1 MKKLRQT
8 NITIEERKDKFG
20 QTTSFRVRYFE
31 NSHRCSQSFKDR
43 VSAESFVNC
52 IKSARAIPSD
62 IKFSVAGL
70 VHQAR
75 FQEVCASL
83 KLEVPAAYDEC
94 ISYLTAKY
102 SVTNPG
108 MLLHNAISK
117 FMITREKTKCRDRTI
132 TEYNQYLNKLENS
145 FGAECPLCNIKG
157 ENLKSLLEAI
167 SSPSVKRNYLKILK
181 AFFNYAAKNGWI
193 KENPTTNIAI
203 EHIKVD
209 EMPPAILSVERTKSF
224 FEKLPPNPVV
234 QISFALLAFAG
245 LRPEEVCPKS
255 TTKQR
260 LAWENINF
268 RTHEITVTGATSKI
282 RRLRVLSGLPDNL
295 WKFLELVPAEQ
306 RKGKVCT
313 YSHATMIRYRR
324 TYLGKAEQDIFRH
337 SFGTYGY
344 YHLDPKQVV
353 EIMGHLRGFKTF
365 DKFYKG
371 QANKESAAEYFSIV
385 PKMEGSTKSQT
396 EEK

>member
-1 MKKLRQT
+1 MTGSDYAVIMKKLRQT

-52 IKSARAIPSD
+52 IKSARSIPSD
-62 IKFSVAGL
+62 IKFSVSGL

-157 ENLKSLLEAI
+157 ENLKSLLESI

-245 LRPEEVCPKS
+245 LRPGEVVSPEREPVIKVANVDF
-255 TTKQR
+255 KNKR
-260 LAWENINF
+260 LTVPAEVAKT
-268 RTHEITVTGATSKI
+268 RIT
-282 RRLRVLSGLPDNL
+282 RVLTDLPDNIWAWL
-295 WKFLELVPAEQ
+295 APLQKLPKDNNVAPASYE
-306 RKGKVCT
+306 VC
-313 YSHATMIRYRR
+313 RR
-324 TYLGKAEQDIFRH
+324 VKRNSGVSIPKDALRH
-337 SFGTYGY
+337 SFASYGY
-344 YHLDPKQVV
+344 HFLGAEKTV
-353 EIMGHLRGFKTF
+353 EMLGHIGGFGVFAKH
-365 DKFYKG
+365 YKG
-371 QANKESAAEYFSIV
+371 LATPDDAKLYFCI
-385 PKMEGSTKSQT
+385 
-396 EEK
+396 

>member
-1 MKKLRQT
+1 
-8 NITIEERKDKFG
+8 
-20 QTTSFRVRYFE
+20 
-31 NSHRCSQSFKDR
+31 
-43 VSAESFVNC
+43 
-52 IKSARAIPSD
+52 
-62 IKFSVAGL
+62 
-70 VHQAR
+70 
-75 FQEVCASL
+75 
-83 KLEVPAAYDEC
+83 
-94 ISYLTAKY
+94 
-102 SVTNPG
+102 

-132 TEYNQYLNKLENS
+132 YEYNCYLGKLEKS

-193 KENPTTNIAI
+193 KENPTTNIAR
-203 EHIKVD
+203 EHITVD
-209 EMPPAILSVERTKSF
+209 EMPPAILSVEQTKSF
-224 FEKLPPNPVV
+224 FEKLPPNPIV

-268 RTHEITVTGATSKI
+268 STREITVTGATSKI
-282 RRLRVLSGLPDNL
+282 RRLRILSGLPDNL

-385 PKMEGSTKSQT
+385 PKT
-396 EEK
+396 EENTKAQSEEK